1 MQRSSFYI
9 INAITLYRLL
19 AAFVL
24 LYFIIIGR
32 QDIFKWMLAVSFFTD
47 AIDGFLARRYHVV
60 SIIGARI
67 DSIADDLTVL
77 MAILGIVF
85 FQPDFLRQE
94 LSMVLLLVG
103 LYLLQIV
110 MAFIRYGKLTSF
122 HTYLAKFAAVLQA
135 VFLILFFFLNDWPTT
150 LFYIA
155 AIATILDLLEEIIL
169 VIMLPSWKTDVKGI
183 WWLRKKK
190 ISSTSISSD

>member
-1 MQRSSFYI
+1 
-9 INAITLYRLL
+9 
-19 AAFVL
+19 
-24 LYFIIIGR
+24 
-32 QDIFKWMLAVSFFTD
+32 
-47 AIDGFLARRYHVV
+47 
-60 SIIGARI
+60 
-67 DSIADDLTVL
+67 
-77 MAILGIVF
+77 
-85 FQPDFLRQE
+85 
-94 LSMVLLLVG
+94 
-103 LYLLQIV
+103 LQIV